1 MKNLLFNTHDI
12 ALAASILFSVFFA
25 FAHNFSQI
33 FSQSARNLL
42 TVFFVLNACA
52 ALDTLVFW
60 GDGFKFAAFEVSP
73 WLLLLFSFASFAAG
87 PFLYWFFRSLQDPA
101 FTLRARDY
109 LHLLPALAVFP
120 YVYWA
125 CLRYPLEQQQTLILQ
140 LSILADER
148 AHFWIFLTLK
158 KLLPVVYG
166 VIGLALMLRSKHLT
180 TYSPALRHF
189 ILAHGSFVLLW
200 VWSLGTHIF
209 GQWAPVELAD
219 RLGILGNYLT
229 LALLI
234 VLWLERARLLMPVA
248 ANAAIQPEVQV
259 PVAAQLE
266 AVDETAIDDAHE
278 KQADLDALAAQ
289 LQTFVQSTRPY
300 LNPQL
305 TLERF
310 AAQVHMPTRQVS
322 NAINRCFKQNFQ
334 EYINSYRVETAKHFL
349 QDHQC
354 HLTIVEIAHQ
364 SGFNSKATFNRLF
377 KTQVGVTPSEYR
389 HSVTNQHASSVY

>member
-12 ALAASILFSVFFA
+12 ALAACILFSVFFA
-25 FAHNFSQI
+25 FAHNFSRI
-33 FSQSARNLL
+33 FSQSARNVL

-60 GDGFKFAAFEVSP
+60 GDGFKFAAFAVSP

-87 PFLYWFFRSLQDPA
+87 PFLYWFFRSIQNPA

-140 LSILADER
+140 LSILTDER
-148 AHFWIFLTLK
+148 AHFWIFLTIK
-158 KLLPVVYG
+158 KLLPVMYG
-166 VIGLALMLRSKHLT
+166 VLGLALLRSKELHS
-180 TYSPALRHF
+180 YSPALRHF
-189 ILAHGSFVLLW
+189 ILVHGGFVLLW
-200 VWSLGTHIF
+200 AWSLATHIL
-209 GQWAPVELAD
+209 GQWAPVELSD
-219 RLGILGNYLT
+219 HLGIVGNYLT

-234 VLWLERARLLMPVA
+234 VLWLERARLPIPAVGSENPPGVQIQAPAQM
-248 ANAAIQPEVQV
+248 AITSSIES
-259 PVAAQLE
+259 
-266 AVDETAIDDAHE
+266 TADDTQE
-278 KQADLDALAAQ
+278 KQADLDALA
-289 LQTFVQSTRPY
+289 LQIQAFVQTERPY

-310 AAQVHMPTRQVS
+310 AAQLQMPTRQVS

-349 QDHQC
+349 HDSQC
-354 HLTIVEIAHQ
+354 HLTIVDIAHHA
-364 SGFNSKATFNRLF
+364 GFNSKATFNRLF
-377 KTQVGVTPSEYR
+377 KIQVGVTPSEYR
-389 HSVTNQHASSVY
+389 QGVTNGHPSSVY